1 VVATEIVVTT
11 ILKIIFSVILAY
23 VAIAFILPM
32 IRALVKEI
40 IEEPSAVSGFMSL
53 LVIVVYVFLFKEIIK
68 ILTSLPV
75 DAPAEGVE
83 ASKPLLSY
91 LSVLEPGIGILDQLL
106 PYIGWVL
113 LGSLIAFGLRH
124 YFKK

>member
-1 VVATEIVVTT
+1 MVATEIVVTT